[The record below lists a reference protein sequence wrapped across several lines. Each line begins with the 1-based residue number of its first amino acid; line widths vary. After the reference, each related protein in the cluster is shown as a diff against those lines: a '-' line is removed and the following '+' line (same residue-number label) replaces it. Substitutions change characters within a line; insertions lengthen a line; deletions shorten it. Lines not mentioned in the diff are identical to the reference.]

1 MRLEYTAPNSPPVDL
16 FDNDLGVWVEQD
28 TIEGFVAQIEDTPI
42 TTVGVPGARVDLRDR
57 TIAQM
62 RGAFT
67 LVVAIPETWAKVRTW
82 FSTTRVG
89 LLRLTHSGRSLATL
103 VRLASPLAFPASV
116 PTAGARVRVELVADA
131 GLWFEQHEHR
141 GNTLQLNNSD
151 GVVTSA
157 PYLYLAPADAGTL
170 RLPSGLQLSIPQ
182 AKQREQGWLS
192 LAARDYGAVF
202 KQPPQQYPRELLTGR
217 TTQLRAAQVVGEDT
231 PPGHQR
237 VYTFTPTSTTTPL
250 WRWYIGRF
258 DPWT

>member
-1 MRLEYTAPNSPPVDL
+1 MRLEYTAPNGTRVDL
-16 FDNDLGVWVEQD
+16 FDNDAGVWVEQD

-42 TTVGVPGARVDLRDR
+42 TTIGVPGARVDLRDR

-67 LVVAIPETWAKVRTW
+67 LVVDTPEKWATVRTW
-82 FSTTRVG
+82 FSTTTVG

-103 VRLASPLAFPASV
+103 VRLAGPLTFPPSA
-116 PTAGARVRVELVADA
+116 PTAGARIRVELVADA

-141 GNTLQLNNSD
+141 GNTLQLNND
-151 GVVTSA
+151 GGVACA

-170 RLPSGLQLSIPQ
+170 RLPSGLELPIPQ
-182 AKQREQGWLS
+182 AEQREQGWLS

-202 KQPPQQYPRELLTGR
+202 KQPPQQYPREILTGR
-217 TTQLRAAQVVGEDT
+217 TTQLRAAQFVGEDT

-237 VYTFTPTSTTTPL
+237 VYTFTPTSTATTL
-250 WRWYIGRF
+250 WRWFVGKF

>member
-28 TIEGFVAQIEDTPI
+28 TIEGFVAQIEDNPI
-42 TTVGVPGARVDLRDR
+42 TTVGVPGARVDPRDR

-67 LVVAIPETWAKVRTW
+67 LVVATPEQWAKARTW
-82 FSTTRVG
+82 FSTTTVG
-89 LLRLTHSGRSLATL
+89 LLSLTHSGRSLATL
-103 VRLASPLAFPASV
+103 VRLASPLAFPPSV
-116 PTAGARVRVELVADA
+116 PTAGARIRVELVADA
-131 GLWFEQHEHR
+131 GLWFERHEQR
-141 GNTLQLNNSD
+141 GNTLQLDND
-151 GVVTSA
+151 GPVACA
-157 PYLYLAPADAGTL
+157 PYLYLDHTDAGTL
-170 RLPSGLQLSIPQ
+170 RLPSRLELPIPQ
-182 AKQREQGWLS
+182 ARQREQGWLS

-217 TTQLRAAQVVGEDT
+217 TAQLRAARFVGEDT
-231 PPGHQR
+231 QPGDRHT
-237 VYTFTPTSTTTPL
+237 YTFTPTSTTTTL